1 MQNKLHWAIHGQ
13 TAAEVIL
20 NRANAEKTH
29 MGLTTWQDAPAGKI
43 QRFDVAVAKNY
54 LTDGEHLALA
64 IPLSPTYPFM
74 ISLGSWNPVKTRDS
88 ERCGNWS
95 QCPIK
100 PIRFDG

>member
-1 MQNKLHWAIHGQ
+1 MFFPDHSARFTFPHAHQPQKQIP
-13 TAAEVIL
+13 
-20 NRANAEKTH
+20 ANQMSQINPKH
-29 MGLTTWQDAPAGKI
+29 LKGVPS
-43 QRFDVAVAKNY
+43 
-54 LTDGEHLALA
+54 GEHLALA